1 MIQRL
6 LRRHWPLILLPL
18 LILLFFHRLA
28 FGNLILARGDT
39 FLYFYPYWEAAVAAL
54 SDGRLPHWNPY
65 LFMGAPLLANS
76 QMGFFYP
83 LNWPLWLWFPIPY
96 AVSATI
102 VLHLTIAA
110 WGTYLAA
117 RRLFRLEQG
126 GAFLAALLFALGGY
140 LTAQVEHV
148 NQLQGLAWL
157 PWFLLALAP
166 GWAAWQRIFL
176 LALFFS
182 LQLVAGHS
190 QTSFITGV
198 GIGVWLLGHGLY
210 LRLSRVDRPALWA
223 WLELWGTLAVGLLL
237 ALLMAAVQ
245 LLPTLELTGYSS
257 RQGGL
262 AVNEVLSFSLHP
274 LLLGRTFL
282 PAYGQSLFSEY
293 VAFLPLTGLILA
305 VIGAWQ
311 WRSLASQARQ
321 RPFILPTILL
331 VGVGLFLAL
340 GIFNPANWL
349 LAQLPG
355 FNLFRVPARWLVLVS
370 LGLSLLAGVGWD
382 RTRIYTDGHGFFG
395 SEKRSL
401 FAALVLILMLMGWS
415 FLAQPLS
422 GRLPLGPESPYE
434 LPSPATAW
442 LWAGELL
449 GLVGLLWWWGGVGQ
463 DDLPPRRKGRKGVT
477 LSLGVSSTLLRT
489 SLRVFAVKYST
500 YLLIP
505 LAAVVLFIASRSQPY
520 HNVTT
525 PAAYFDRRPPA
536 ARLLAE
542 TETAVPPGRLLSLSH
557 IFFDLGDQ
565 AEIDTIYRDQ
575 LLPEALYDYTIAAK
589 QQEIIAPNLPLV
601 WGLPS
606 VDGFDGGILPLASYS
621 EAVSLMLPDGV
632 RTTDGR
638 LREHLTAVP
647 NALWLDLFNVQYI
660 ITDKVGDVWR
670 EGRVFFDRQHP
681 VLLEPGQSI
690 SVGHLPTYE
699 ATEIWLLGS
708 GEPGFV
714 TVNGE
719 RYSVISNQYSVISDQ
734 FEGEEA
740 LWKVVFDEPLV
751 AGSIALMA
759 EEEAWQV
766 SGVALVDGRDET
778 FQTLVPGP
786 FRLIYSGDVK
796 IYEKLDLLPRAVL
809 YHEWQVWPDETAVY
823 TALRSPDFDPWETA
837 VVLAPEPPALTPL
850 PPTEPGSLGTAVIR
864 SYEPEQ
870 VVIAVESD
878 GPALL
883 LLSDA
888 SYPGWHAAVN
898 GETTPIY
905 QTNGLFRAIE
915 VPAGSH
921 EVVFTYFPITY
932 QTGRILTMLGLGLW
946 LLLALL
952 NWNKIP

>member
-1 MIQRL
+1 M
-6 LRRHWPLILLPL
+6 LRRYWPLILLPL
-18 LILLFFHRLA
+18 LVALFLHRLA

-39 FLYFYPYWEAAVAAL
+39 FLYFYPYWEASVAAL
-54 SDGRLPHWNPY
+54 SDGRLPHWNPH

-76 QMGFFYP
+76 QAGFFYP

-102 VLHLTIAA
+102 LLHLTIAA
-110 WGTYLAA
+110 WGTYAAA
-117 RRLFRLEQG
+117 RRLFQIERA

-157 PWFLLALAP
+157 PWFFVALAP
-166 GWAAWQRIFL
+166 GLAVWQRSFL

-182 LQLVAGHS
+182 LQLVAGHT

-198 GIGVWLLGHGLY
+198 GVGVWLLGNGLS
-210 LRLSRVDRPALWA
+210 LRLSRVERGTLWS
-223 WLELWGTLAVGLLL
+223 WLGLWGSLGLGLIL

-245 LLPTLELTGYSS
+245 LVPTLELTGFSS
-257 RQGGL
+257 REGGL

-305 VIGAWQ
+305 LIGAWQ
-311 WRSLASQARQ
+311 WRSLAPQGGQ

-331 VGVGLFLAL
+331 VVVGCFLAL

-349 LAQLPG
+349 LAHLPG
-355 FNLFRVPARWLVLVS
+355 FNLFRVPARWLVLVT
-370 LGLSLLAGVGWD
+370 LGLSLLAGVGFD
-382 RTRIYTDGHGFFG
+382 RTRIYTDLHGFFRG
-395 SEKRSL
+395 EKRPL
-401 FAALVLILMLMGWS
+401 LVALALILVLMGWS
-415 FLAQPLS
+415 FLAEPLS
-422 GRLPLGPESPYE
+422 GRLPLGPESPFE
-434 LPSPATAW
+434 RPSLATVW
-442 LWAGELL
+442 LWGGELLLL
-449 GLVGLLWWWGGVGQ
+449 GLVGPLFWKRHWWGKRPFQ
-463 DDLPPRRKGRKGVT
+463 P
-477 LSLGVSSTLLRT
+477 
-489 SLRVFAVKYST
+489 A

-505 LAAVVLFIASRSQPY
+505 LAAAVLFIASRSQPY

-525 PAAYFDRRPPA
+525 PAAYFDRRPPV

-565 AEIDTIYRDQ
+565 AEIDTIYQDQ
-575 LLPEALYDYTIAAK
+575 LPPAARYDYTIAAK
-589 QQEIIAPNLPLV
+589 QQEIVAPNLPLV

-621 EAVSLMLPDGV
+621 DAVSLMLPDEV

-647 NALWLDLFNVQYI
+647 DARWLDLFNVQYI

-670 EGRVFFDRQHP
+670 EGRVFFDRQHH
-681 VLLEPGQSI
+681 VWLESGQAV
-690 SVGHLPTYE
+690 SVGHIPAYE
-699 ATEIWLLGS
+699 ATELWLLGQ
-708 GEPGFV
+708 GKAGFI

-719 RYSVISNQYSVISDQ
+719 RYSVDGGQLGDD
-734 FEGEEA
+734 GEL
-740 LWKVVFDEPLV
+740 LWKVAFSEPVLAESVELV
-751 AGSIALMA
+751 AGA
-759 EEEAWQV
+759 EAWQV
-766 SGVALVDGRDET
+766 SGLALVDGRDET

-809 YHEWQVWPDETAVY
+809 YHDWQVWPDETAVY
-823 TALRSPDFDPWETA
+823 TALRLPEFDPWQTA
-837 VVLAPEPPALTPL
+837 VVLAPQPPAPAPL
-850 PPTEPGSLGTAVIR
+850 PPAEPGASGTATIL
-864 SYEPEQ
+864 SYEPER
-870 VVIAVESD
+870 VVIEVDSD

-883 LLSDA
+883 LLNDA
-888 SYPGWHAAVN
+888 SYPGWRATVN

-905 QTNGLFRAIE
+905 QANGLFRAIE

-921 EVVFTYFPITY
+921 EVVFTFFPITY

>member
-6 LRRHWPLILLPL
+6 LRRHWPFILLPL
-18 LILLFFHRLA
+18 LILLFLHRLA

-39 FLYFYPYWEAAVAAL
+39 FLYFYPYWEAAVDAL
-54 SDGRLPHWNPY
+54 SNGRLPHWNPY

-76 QMGFFYP
+76 QAGFFYP

-102 VLHLTIAA
+102 LLHLTIAG

-117 RRLFRLEQG
+117 RRLFDLGRG

-157 PWFLLALAP
+157 PWFLVALAP
-166 GWAAWQRIFL
+166 GLAVWQRSFL

-182 LQLVAGHS
+182 LQLVAGHT

-198 GIGVWLLGHGLY
+198 GVGVWLLGHGVY
-210 LRLSRVDRPALWA
+210 LRLMRAERGALWA
-223 WLELWGTLAVGLLL
+223 WLGLWGSLGLALIL

-245 LLPTLELTGYSS
+245 LLPTLELTGFSS

-293 VAFLPLTGLILA
+293 VAFVPLTGLVLA
-305 VIGAWQ
+305 VLGAWR
-311 WRSLASQARQ
+311 WRQ
-321 RPFILPTILL
+321 RPFILPTLLL
-331 VGVGLFLAL
+331 VGAGLFLAL
-340 GIFNPANWL
+340 GVFNPANWL

-382 RTRIYTDGHGFFG
+382 RTRIYTDGHGFFR
-395 SEKRSL
+395 SEKRPL
-401 FAALVLILMLMGWS
+401 LIAFILLIGLMGWS

-434 LPSPATAW
+434 MPSLATGL
-442 LWAGELL
+442 LWAGELS
-449 GLVGLLWWWGGVGQ
+449 LLIGVALLLTWQ
-463 DDLPPRRKGRKGVT
+463 NRTQISADKRRFWRK
-477 LSLGVSSTLLRT
+477 RP
-489 SLRVFAVKYST
+489 FQPA
-500 YLLIP
+500 YLLLP
-505 LAAVVLFIASRSQPY
+505 LAIGVLFIVSRSQPY

-525 PAAYFDRRPPA
+525 PAAYFDRRPPV

-575 LLPEALYDYTIAAK
+575 LPPTALYDYTIAAK
-589 QQEIIAPNLPLV
+589 QQEIVAPNLPLV
-601 WGLPS
+601 WQLPS

-638 LREHLTAVP
+638 LREHLAAVP
-647 NALWLDLFNVQYI
+647 DGRWLDLFNVQYI

-681 VLLEPGQSI
+681 ARLAVGESVA
-690 SVGHLPTYE
+690 VGHIPAYE
-699 ATEIWLLGS
+699 ATEIWLLGQ
-708 GEPGFV
+708 GEAGFV

-719 RYSVISNQYSVISDQ
+719 RYPVNGGQLGDD
-734 FEGEEA
+734 GEW
-740 LWKVVFDEPLV
+740 LWKIAFPEPILAQSLALV
-751 AGSIALMA
+751 AGAG
-759 EEEAWQV
+759 AWQV
-766 SGVALVDGRDET
+766 SGLALVDGRDET

-809 YHEWQVWPDETAVY
+809 YYEWQVWSDETAVY
-823 TALRSPDFDPWETA
+823 TALRSPDFDPWQTA
-837 VVLAPEPPALTPL
+837 VVLAPEPPAPAPL
-850 PPTEPGSLGTAVIR
+850 PPSEPGASGTATIL

-888 SYPGWHAAVN
+888 GYPGWWATVN

-905 QTNGLFRAIE
+905 QANGLFRAIE

-921 EVVFTYFPITY
+921 EVVFTYFPIIY

>member
-1 MIQRL
+1 
-6 LRRHWPLILLPL
+6 
-18 LILLFFHRLA
+18 
-28 FGNLILARGDT
+28 
-39 FLYFYPYWEAAVAAL
+39 V
-54 SDGRLPHWNPY
+54 
-65 LFMGAPLLANS
+65 
-76 QMGFFYP
+76 
-83 LNWPLWLWFPIPY
+83 
-96 AVSATI
+96 
-102 VLHLTIAA
+102 
-110 WGTYLAA
+110 
-117 RRLFRLEQG
+117 
-126 GAFLAALLFALGGY
+126 
-140 LTAQVEHV
+140 
-148 NQLQGLAWL
+148 
-157 PWFLLALAP
+157 
-166 GWAAWQRIFL
+166 
-176 LALFFS
+176 
-182 LQLVAGHS
+182 
-190 QTSFITGV
+190 
-198 GIGVWLLGHGLY
+198 
-210 LRLSRVDRPALWA
+210 
-223 WLELWGTLAVGLLL
+223 LAVL
-237 ALLMAAVQ
+237 
-245 LLPTLELTGYSS
+245 
-257 RQGGL
+257 
-262 AVNEVLSFSLHP
+262 
-274 LLLGRTFL
+274 
-282 PAYGQSLFSEY
+282 
-293 VAFLPLTGLILA
+293 
-305 VIGAWQ
+305 GAWR
-311 WRSLASQARQ
+311 WRQN
-321 RPFILPTILL
+321 PFILPTILL
-331 VGVGLFLAL
+331 VGAGLFLAL
-340 GIFNPANWL
+340 GVFNPANWL

-370 LGLSLLAGVGWD
+370 LGLSLLAGVGFD
-382 RTRIYTDGHGFFG
+382 RTQMNADERGFFG
-395 SEKRSL
+395 GKRPFL
-401 FAALVLILMLMGWS
+401 VAMLLVFVLIGWS

-422 GRLPLGPESPYE
+422 GRLPLGPESPFE
-434 LPSPATAW
+434 RPSLATAW

-449 GLVGLLWWWGGVGQ
+449 LLGLIGLLFWKPGW
-463 DDLPPRRKGRKGVT
+463 
-477 LSLGVSSTLLRT
+477 LGKRPFQPAYFLL
-489 SLRVFAVKYST
+489 
-500 YLLIP
+500 P
-505 LAAVVLFIASRSQPY
+505 LAIGVLFIASRSQPY

-525 PAAYFDRRPPA
+525 PAAYFDRRPPV

-575 LLPEALYDYTIAAK
+575 LPPEALYDYTIAAK
-589 QQEIIAPNLPLV
+589 QQEIVAPNLPLA

-606 VDGFDGGILPLASYS
+606 VDGFDGGILPLVSYS
-621 EAVSLMLPDGV
+621 DTVSLLLPDGV

-647 NALWLDLFNVQYI
+647 EARWLDLFNVQYI

-681 VLLEPGQSI
+681 ARLAVGESVA
-690 SVGHLPTYE
+690 VGHIPAYE
-699 ATEIWLLGS
+699 ATEIWLLGQ
-708 GEPGFV
+708 GEAGFV
-714 TVNGE
+714 TVASGQYAVGNG
-719 RYSVISNQYSVISDQ
+719 QLGA
-734 FEGEEA
+734 EGEL
-740 LWKVVFDEPLV
+740 LWKVAFDEPLV
-751 AGSIALMA
+751 AEAIELVAGAG
-759 EEEAWQV
+759 AWQV
-766 SGVALVDGRDET
+766 SGLALVDGRDET

-809 YHEWQVWPDETAVY
+809 YHDWQVWPDETALY

-837 VVLAPEPPALTPL
+837 VVLAPEPPALAPL

-888 SYPGWHAAVN
+888 NYPGWHAAVN

>member
-1 MIQRL
+1 MIPI

-18 LILLFFHRLA
+18 LILLFLHRLA

-39 FLYFYPYWEAAVAAL
+39 FLYFYPYWEAAVDAL
-54 SDGRLPHWNPY
+54 SNGRLPHWNPY

-76 QMGFFYP
+76 QAGFFYP

-102 VLHLTIAA
+102 LLHLTIAG
-110 WGTYLAA
+110 WGTYLAG
-117 RRLFRLEQG
+117 RRLFDISRG

-157 PWFLLALAP
+157 PWFLVALSP
-166 GWAAWQRIFL
+166 GLVLWQRSFL

-182 LQLVAGHS
+182 LQLVAGHT

-198 GIGVWLLGHGLY
+198 GVGIWLLGQGVY
-210 LRLSRVDRPALWA
+210 LRLRRVERGALWS
-223 WLELWGTLAVGLLL
+223 WLSSWGALGLGLIL

-245 LLPTLELTGYSS
+245 LLPTLELTGFSS

-293 VAFLPLTGLILA
+293 VAFVPLTGLVLA
-305 VIGAWQ
+305 VLGAWR
-311 WRSLASQARQ
+311 WRQN
-321 RPFILPTILL
+321 PFILPTILL
-331 VGVGLFLAL
+331 VGAGLFLAL
-340 GIFNPANWL
+340 GVFNPANWL

-370 LGLSLLAGVGWD
+370 LGLSLLAGVGFD
-382 RTRIYTDGHGFFG
+382 RTQMNADERGFFG
-395 SEKRSL
+395 GKRPFL
-401 FAALVLILMLMGWS
+401 VAMLLVFVLIGWS

-422 GRLPLGPESPYE
+422 GRLPLGPESPFE
-434 LPSPATAW
+434 RPSLATAW

-449 GLVGLLWWWGGVGQ
+449 LLGLIGLLFWKPGW
-463 DDLPPRRKGRKGVT
+463 
-477 LSLGVSSTLLRT
+477 LGKRPFQPAYFLL
-489 SLRVFAVKYST
+489 
-500 YLLIP
+500 P
-505 LAAVVLFIASRSQPY
+505 LAIGVLFIASRSQPY

-525 PAAYFDRRPPA
+525 PAAYFDRRPPV

-565 AEIDTIYRDQ
+565 TEIDTIYRDQ
-575 LLPEALYDYTIAAK
+575 LPPEALYDYTIAAK
-589 QQEIIAPNLPLV
+589 QQEIVAPNLPLA

-606 VDGFDGGILPLASYS
+606 VDGFDGGILPLVSYS
-621 EAVSLMLPDGV
+621 DTVSLLLPDGV

-647 NALWLDLFNVQYI
+647 EARWLDLFNVQYI

-681 VLLEPGQSI
+681 ARLAVGESVA
-690 SVGHLPTYE
+690 VGHIPAYE
-699 ATEIWLLGS
+699 ATEIWLLGQ
-708 GEPGFV
+708 GEAGFV
-714 TVNGE
+714 TVASGQYAVGNG
-719 RYSVISNQYSVISDQ
+719 QLGA
-734 FEGEEA
+734 EGEL
-740 LWKVVFDEPLV
+740 LWKVAFDEPLV
-751 AGSIALMA
+751 AEAIELVAGAG
-759 EEEAWQV
+759 AWQV
-766 SGVALVDGRDET
+766 SGLALVDGRDET

-809 YHEWQVWPDETAVY
+809 YHDWQVWPDETALY

-837 VVLAPEPPALTPL
+837 VVLAPEPPALAPL

-905 QTNGLFRAIE
+905 QANGLFRAIE

>member
-1 MIQRL
+1 MLQQRL
-6 LRRHWPLILLPL
+6 QRHWPLILLPL

-28 FGNLILARGDT
+28 LGNLILARGDT

-76 QMGFFYP
+76 QVGFFYP

-117 RRLFRLEQG
+117 RRLFQLERG

-157 PWFLLALAP
+157 PWFLVALAP
-166 GWAAWQRIFL
+166 GLAGWQRTFL

-190 QTSFITGV
+190 QTSFISGV
-198 GIGVWLLGHGLY
+198 GVGVWLLGQGLY
-210 LRLSRVDRPALWA
+210 LRLGRVDRPALWS
-223 WLELWGTLAVGLLL
+223 WLGLWGSLALGLLL
-237 ALLMAAVQ
+237 ALFMAAVQ
-245 LLPTLELTGYSS
+245 LLPTLELAGFSS
-257 RQGGL
+257 REGGL
-262 AVNEVLSFSLHP
+262 APNEVLSFSLHP

-293 VAFLPLTGLILA
+293 VAFFPLTGLILA
-305 VIGAWQ
+305 VLGAWQ
-311 WRSLASQARQ
+311 WRSLAAGARQ
-321 RPFILPTILL
+321 RPYIFSTLL
-331 VGVGLFLAL
+331 LIGVGLFLAL
-340 GIFNPANWL
+340 GVFNPANWL
-349 LAQLPG
+349 LGQLPG

-370 LGLSLLAGVGWD
+370 LGLSLLAGVGWEVVN
-382 RTRIYTDGHGFFG
+382 RTRINADKTDGRRLFDN
-395 SEKRSL
+395 KRPL
-401 FAALVLILMLMGWS
+401 LIACILLIGLMGWS

-434 LPSPATAW
+434 LPSLATGL
-442 LWAGELL
+442 LWGGELL
-449 GLVGLLWWWGGVGQ
+449 LLALIGLLWWR
-463 DDLPPRRKGRKGVT
+463 P
-477 LSLGVSSTLLRT
+477 SLMGKRPFQPAWLL
-489 SLRVFAVKYST
+489 L
-500 YLLIP
+500 P
-505 LAAVVLFIASRSQPY
+505 LAIGVLFLASRSQPY

-525 PAAYFDRRPPA
+525 PAAYFDRRPPV

-557 IFFDLGDQ
+557 IFFDLGGQ
-565 AEIDTIYRDQ
+565 AEIESIYRDQ
-575 LLPEALYDYTIAAK
+575 LPPEALYDYTIAAK
-589 QQEIIAPNLPLV
+589 QQEILAPNLPLV

-621 EAVSLMLPDGV
+621 DVTALLLPEGV

-647 NALWLDLFNVQYI
+647 DARWLDLFNAQTI

-681 VLLEPGQSI
+681 VRLDADESVA
-690 SVGHLPTYE
+690 VGHVPAYE
-699 ATEIWLLGS
+699 ATELWLLGG

-714 TVNGE
+714 TVNG
-719 RYSVISNQYSVISDQ
+719 VQYSVNSSQYSVNSSQLGD
-734 FEGEEA
+734 EEEL
-740 LWKVVFDEPLV
+740 LWKVAFSEPVV
-751 AGSIALMA
+751 AESLELTA
-759 EEEAWQV
+759 ESGAWQV
-766 SGVALVDGRDET
+766 SGLALVDERDET

-809 YHEWQVWPDETAVY
+809 YADWQVWPDETAVY
-823 TALRSPDFDPWETA
+823 NALRAPDFDPWQTA
-837 VVLAPEPPALTPL
+837 VVLAPDPPEPAPL
-850 PPTEPGSLGTAVIR
+850 PPPEPGTGGSAVIR

-870 VVIAVESD
+870 VIIDVESD

-883 LLSDA
+883 FLSDA
-888 SYPGWHAAVN
+888 HYPGWQAAID
-898 GETTPIY
+898 GEETPIY
-905 QTNGLFRAIE
+905 RTNGLFRGVV

-921 EVVFTYFPITY
+921 EVVFTYWPVTY
-932 QTGRILTMLGLGLW
+932 QTGRILTMLGPW
-946 LLLALL
+946 
-952 NWNKIP
+952 PSR

>member
-1 MIQRL
+1 MQKMMRL
-6 LRRHWPLILLPL
+6 LRLLHRYWPLILLPL
-18 LILLFFHRLA
+18 LVLLFSHRLA

-39 FLYFYPYWEAAVAAL
+39 FLYFYPYWEAAVVAL
-54 SDGRLPHWNPY
+54 SNGRLPHWNPT

-76 QMGFFYP
+76 QVGFFYP

-102 VLHLTIAA
+102 LLHLTIAG
-110 WGTYLAA
+110 WGTYLAG
-117 RRLFRLEQG
+117 RRLFDLSRG

-157 PWFLLALAP
+157 PWFLVALAP
-166 GWAAWQRIFL
+166 GLAVWQRCFL

-198 GIGVWLLGHGLY
+198 GVGVWLLGYGVQ
-210 LRLSRVDRPALWA
+210 LRLNRVERDGLWS
-223 WLELWGTLAVGLLL
+223 WLSLWGALGLGLIL

-245 LLPTLELTGYSS
+245 LLPTLELTTLSS
-257 RQGGL
+257 REGGL

-293 VAFLPLTGLILA
+293 VAFVPLTGLLLA
-305 VIGAWQ
+305 VLGAWR
-311 WRSLASQARQ
+311 WRQK
-321 RPFILPTILL
+321 PFILPTILL

-370 LGLSLLAGVGWD
+370 LGLSLLAGVGFD
-382 RTRIYTDGHGFFG
+382 RTQINADKRGFFDI
-395 SEKRSL
+395 KRP
-401 FAALVLILMLMGWS
+401 FFVALLLILVLMGWS
-415 FLAQPLS
+415 FLAEPLS

-434 LPSPATAW
+434 LPSLATGL
-442 LWAGELL
+442 LWAGELLLL
-449 GLVGLLWWWGGVGQ
+449 GLVGLLWWWGGIGQ
-463 DDLPPRRKGRKGVT
+463 KDSPPRRKERKD
-477 LSLGVSSTLLRT
+477 LFLPLRV
-489 SLRVFAVKYST
+489 LRVFAVKNIA

-505 LAAVVLFIASRSQPY
+505 LAALVLFIASRSQPY

-525 PAAYFDRRPPA
+525 PDAYFDRRPPV

-565 AEIDTIYRDQ
+565 AEIETIYRDQ
-575 LLPEALYDYTIAAK
+575 LPPAALYDYLIAAK
-589 QQEIIAPNLPLV
+589 QQEIVAPNLPLV
-601 WGLPS
+601 WQLPS
-606 VDGFDGGILPLASYS
+606 VDGFDGGILPLAAYS
-621 EAVSLMLPDGV
+621 DAVALILPDGV

-647 NALWLDLFNVQYI
+647 DAHWLDLFNVQYI

-681 VLLEPGQSI
+681 ARLAAGERVA
-690 SVGHLPTYE
+690 VGHIPAYE
-699 ATEIWLLGS
+699 ATEIWLLGQ
-708 GEPGFV
+708 GEAGFV
-714 TVNGE
+714 EVNGE
-719 RYSVISNQYSVISDQ
+719 QYGVNGGQLGD
-734 FEGEEA
+734 EGEWFWQVA
-740 LWKVVFDEPLV
+740 FDEPLLAETVALV
-751 AGSIALMA
+751 AGDG
-759 EEEAWQV
+759 AWQV
-766 SGVALVDGRDET
+766 SGLALVDGRDET

-796 IYEKLDLLPRAVL
+796 IYEKLDLLPREVL

-823 TALRSPDFDPWETA
+823 TALRSPEFDPWQTA
-837 VVLAPEPPALTPL
+837 VVLAPEPPAPAPL
-850 PPTEPGSLGTAVIR
+850 PPAQPGTGGTATIL
-864 SYEPEQ
+864 SYDPEQ

-878 GPALL
+878 APALL

-888 SYPGWHAAVN
+888 NYPGWRASVSGTN
-898 GETTPIY
+898 TPIY
-905 QTNGLFRAIE
+905 QANGLFRAIE

-946 LLLALL
+946 LLLALM
-952 NWNKIP
+952 NWGKRP

>member
-1 MIQRL
+1 MISKLHRY
-6 LRRHWPLILLPL
+6 WPLILLPL
-18 LILLFFHRLA
+18 LVLLFLHRLA
-28 FGNLILARGDT
+28 FGHLILARGDT

-54 SDGRLPHWNPY
+54 SNGRLPHWNPT

-76 QMGFFYP
+76 QAGFFYP

-96 AVSATI
+96 AVSVTI
-102 VLHLTIAA
+102 LLHLTIAG
-110 WGTYLAA
+110 WGTYLAG
-117 RRLFRLEQG
+117 RRLFDLSRG

-157 PWFLLALAP
+157 PWFLVALAP
-166 GWAAWQRIFL
+166 GLVLWQRSFL

-198 GIGVWLLGHGLY
+198 AVGVWLLGQAVH
-210 LRLSRVDRPALWA
+210 LRLNRVERDALWS
-223 WLELWGTLAVGLLL
+223 WLSLWGALGLGLVL

-245 LLPTLELTGYSS
+245 LLPTLELTGFSS
-257 RQGGL
+257 REGGL
-262 AVNEVLSFSLHP
+262 SVNEVLSFSLHP

-293 VAFLPLTGLILA
+293 VAFLPLTGLVLA
-305 VIGAWQ
+305 LLGAWR
-311 WRSLASQARQ
+311 WRQK
-321 RPFILPTILL
+321 PFILPTILL

-340 GIFNPANWL
+340 GVFNPVNWL
-349 LAQLPG
+349 LAHLPG

-370 LGLSLLAGVGWD
+370 LGLSLLAGVGFD
-382 RTRIYTDGHGFFG
+382 RTLINADKRGFFG
-395 SEKRSL
+395 DKRPL
-401 FAALVLILMLMGWS
+401 LIAFALILVLMGWS
-415 FLAQPLS
+415 FWAEPLS

-434 LPSPATAW
+434 LPSLATGL

-449 GLVGLLWWWGGVGQ
+449 LLGLIGLLWWWGSDQ
-463 DDLPPRRKGRKGVT
+463 KDSPPRRKERKG
-477 LSLGVSSTLLRT
+477 LFFPLRD
-489 SLRVFAVKYST
+489 LRVFAVKNIS

-505 LAAVVLFIASRSQPY
+505 LAAAVLFIASRSQPY

-525 PAAYFDRRPPA
+525 PDAYFDRRPPV

-542 TETAVPPGRLLSLSH
+542 TETAVAPGRLLSLSH

-565 AEIDTIYRDQ
+565 AEIESIYRDQ
-575 LLPEALYDYTIAAK
+575 LPPAALYDYLIAAK
-589 QQEIIAPNLPLV
+589 QQEIVAPNLPLV
-601 WGLPS
+601 WQLPS

-621 EAVSLMLPDGV
+621 DAVSLMLPDGV

-647 NALWLDLFNVQYI
+647 DARWLDLFNVQYI

-681 VLLEPGQSI
+681 ARLGAGERVA
-690 SVGHLPTYE
+690 VGHIPAYE
-699 ATEIWLLGS
+699 ATEIWLLGQ
-708 GEPGFV
+708 GDAGFV
-714 TVNGE
+714 EVNGE
-719 RYSVISNQYSVISDQ
+719 RYGVNGGQLGD
-734 FEGEEA
+734 EGEW
-740 LWKVVFDEPLV
+740 LWQVAFDEPLLAEAVALV
-751 AGSIALMA
+751 AGAGT
-759 EEEAWQV
+759 WQV
-766 SGVALVDGRDET
+766 SGLALVDGRDET

-796 IYEKLDLLPRAVL
+796 IYEKLGLLPRAVL
-809 YHEWQVWPDETAVY
+809 YHDWQVWPDETAVY
-823 TALRSPDFDPWETA
+823 TALRSPEFDPWETA
-837 VVLAPEPPALTPL
+837 VVLAPEPPAPAPL
-850 PPTEPGSLGTAVIR
+850 PPAQPGTSGIATIL
-864 SYEPEQ
+864 SYDPER

-878 GPALL
+878 APALL

-888 SYPGWHAAVN
+888 NYPGWRATVS

-905 QTNGLFRAIE
+905 QANGLFRAIE

-946 LLLALL
+946 LLLALM
-952 NWNKIP
+952 NWDKKRP